1 MPAFQI
7 NRQINYLVFA
17 SLPIERQKLKQHSF
31 WFKVIVLSFWSAY
44 QIQVYLILPW
54 SIPKWLTFFTHI
66 LRKNVHICNMVLL
79 IYIQY
84 YTVSRQTV
92 SAYLCT
98 MYIVQYVH
106 CMYIVQ
112 YQIVAIIA
120 LSFAAARYDVILCL

>member
-7 NRQINYLVFA
+7 IRQINYLVFA
-17 SLPIERQKLKQHSF
+17 SLPIKRQKLKQHSF
-31 WFKVIVLSFWSAY
+31 CFKVIVLSFWSAY

-84 YTVSRQTV
+84 YTVGRQTV
-92 SAYLCT
+92 SAYLYALCT
-98 MYIVQYVH
+98 VCKVSNCRNYRSLSLSLRRVMTS
-106 CMYIVQ
+106 
-112 YQIVAIIA
+112 
-120 LSFAAARYDVILCL
+120 SFASKLLM